1 MIQSILAI
9 IFWPFGEICTPY
21 DKKMTKGGRT
31 CTTKV
36 AFTTCSQKQTNNCTY
51 NKNVSIANFWL
62 ILFPYLQHRC
72 QKLFQE
78 FWQHCKKFHISLQ
91 IKFCNGVRWVTLSPF
106 SFLSNNVC
114 KKVFYSKQ
122 IILLSFSKS
131 QYYDN
136 FYNFIF
142 RHF

>member
-9 IFWPFGEICTPY
+9 IFWSFGEICTPY

-62 ILFPYLQHRC
+62 TYLIPLFTAQTLKNISRI
-72 QKLFQE
+72 
-78 FWQHCKKFHISLQ
+78 WQHCKKFHISLQ

-131 QYYDN
+131 QYKL
-136 FYNFIF
+136 
-142 RHF
+142 